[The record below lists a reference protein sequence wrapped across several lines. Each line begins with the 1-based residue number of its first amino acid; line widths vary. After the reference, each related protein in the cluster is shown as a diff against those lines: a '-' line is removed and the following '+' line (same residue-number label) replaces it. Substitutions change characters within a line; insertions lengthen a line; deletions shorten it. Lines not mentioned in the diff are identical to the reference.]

1 MSTDRAAERAA
12 EVRRVAVELCELC
25 LSGTGGECHTPGCA
39 LWFSRAPDVPV
50 THEPVPADQADHAET
65 LGALNQATRE
75 RDEAR
80 AVLRDIADRGLRA
93 DLTPTVTSA
102 MDPGG
107 TYRELTAYLRRLDA
121 RIRER
126 ARRALE
132 GSSDE

>member
-1 MSTDRAAERAA
+1 
-12 EVRRVAVELCELC
+12 RRVAVELCELC

-80 AVLRDIADRGLRA
+80 AEVERLHSWVGLLELLDEHWPADIFIVPDTPDDAMHTGRHRDTGPIILGLIRWVDRLKSEHAVLDR
-93 DLTPTVTSA
+93 V
-102 MDPGG
+102 
-107 TYRELTAYLRRLDA
+107 
-121 RIRER
+121 
-126 ARRALE
+126 
-132 GSSDE
+132 